1 MALLD
6 GELLFCEDQALTGTG
21 ASNSTNLIDT
31 TIGEDAWGAAR
42 AKNPG
47 EGGDIWLHAQVTTAF
62 ASDSPATASLQVD
75 VYEGDA
81 ATPNTGFTATAH
93 SVSGLKAASMTEG
106 YSVFRVPLAAEV
118 KRYLKLLFT
127 VSGAAFTA
135 GKITAWLSADGAG
148 SKSV

>member
-6 GELLFCEDQALTGTG
+6 GELLFCDDQALTDTGT
-21 ASNSTNLIDT
+21 SNSTNLIDT
-31 TIGEDAWGAAR
+31 TIGEDVWGASR

-47 EGGDIWLHAQVTTAF
+47 EGGDIWLHARVTTAF
-62 ASDSPATASLQVD
+62 ASDSPATASFQVD

-81 ATPNTGFTATAH
+81 ATPNTGFTATTH
-93 SVSGLKAASMTEG
+93 SVSGLKVASLTEG
-106 YSVFRVPLAAEV
+106 YSVFRVPLAVEV

-148 SKSV
+148 SKST